1 MAESVSQEFGDSRFS
16 QPLGQDGLAETS
28 TGALPVQHTLLVG
41 REQEVAAVCA
51 LLRRPEIRLLTL
63 TGTGGVGKTRLGL
76 QAATELIADFPDGVC
91 FAPLAPLS
99 DSDLVVPT
107 IAQAVGLWEAEDR
120 LLPSLLKAYLRNK
133 RLLLILDN
141 FEQVIDA
148 ALQVMDLLDACPKL
162 KVLVTSRV
170 VLHVRAEHE
179 FAVPPLSLPDPRRLP
194 DFSTLS
200 QYEAVALFIQRA
212 QAVQPDFQVTS
223 TNAPAVAEICTRLD
237 GLPLAIELAA
247 ARIKLLSPEA
257 LLARL
262 GRRLPVL
269 TSMARDVPARQ
280 QTLRNTIAWS
290 YHLLDA
296 QEQRL
301 FRRLS
306 VFTGDCPLAAV
317 EALYATLGDG
327 EASVLDSV
335 ASLLDKSLL
344 QRLERQGGELRLWLL
359 ETVREYGLDALAA
372 SGEMEATQHAHAT
385 YYLRLAEE
393 AERELE
399 GPQQVVWLER
409 LEHDFDNLRAATRWS
424 LEQAKAEEAASSSGN
439 GGELALRFGGAL
451 QQFWVIR
458 GHVTEGRTFLEEAL
472 ASSKAIK
479 TPGRAKALKAV
490 ARLALVQ
497 GDYQRG
503 EVQCEESLALFR
515 ELGDTTGEAF
525 SLYLLGIVA
534 WRKGNST
541 IAREL
546 SEEALLLSKSVNDR
560 ELVASSLFQLAYMA
574 SYQGKYTSARDLFAE
589 NLALNREQGNKRG
602 IVQSLFSLAQVL
614 LVSQSDLEAIPDL
627 LEEGLVLS
635 KGLGFKEGI
644 ATWFSLSGQ
653 VTLSSGDALAA
664 RSLIE
669 ESLALYKEIGHRH
682 GTASSLALL
691 AKVAAHQGEFRSA
704 VALYK
709 RSLAITR
716 EIGDQLNAASCLEG
730 LAAVAVA
737 QGNPIWSAHL
747 LGAAEALRD
756 ANGTAIPPAE
766 RRLYESSVG
775 TTRAQLGDN
784 CTLAWIEGRSMTPEQ
799 AVAAQG
805 LATQPTSTS
814 KGQASIIDA
823 KPSLRYP
830 AGLTAREV
838 DVLRL
843 VARGLT
849 DGQVA
854 EQLVISPRTVNT
866 HLTSIYNKLGVNSR
880 TAATRF
886 AVEHRLV

>member
-1 MAESVSQEFGDSRFS
+1 M
-16 QPLGQDGLAETS
+16 
-28 TGALPVQHTLLVG
+28 
-41 REQEVAAVCA
+41 
-51 LLRRPEIRLLTL
+51 
-63 TGTGGVGKTRLGL
+63 
-76 QAATELIADFPDGVC
+76 
-91 FAPLAPLS
+91 
-99 DSDLVVPT
+99 
-107 IAQAVGLWEAEDR
+107 
-120 LLPSLLKAYLRNK
+120 
-133 RLLLILDN
+133 
-141 FEQVIDA
+141 
-148 ALQVMDLLDACPKL
+148 
-162 KVLVTSRV
+162 
-170 VLHVRAEHE
+170 
-179 FAVPPLSLPDPRRLP
+179 
-194 DFSTLS
+194 
-200 QYEAVALFIQRA
+200 
-212 QAVQPDFQVTS
+212 
-223 TNAPAVAEICTRLD
+223 
-237 GLPLAIELAA
+237 
-247 ARIKLLSPEA
+247 
-257 LLARL
+257 
-262 GRRLPVL
+262 
-269 TSMARDVPARQ
+269 
-280 QTLRNTIAWS
+280 
-290 YHLLDA
+290 
-296 QEQRL
+296 
-301 FRRLS
+301 
-306 VFTGDCPLAAV
+306 
-317 EALYATLGDG
+317 
-327 EASVLDSV
+327 
-335 ASLLDKSLL
+335 
-344 QRLERQGGELRLWLL
+344 
-359 ETVREYGLDALAA
+359 REYGLEVLGAN
-372 SGEMEATQHAHAT
+372 GEMEATQYAHAT

-399 GPQQVVWLER
+399 GPHQVVWLER
-409 LEHDFDNLRAATRWS
+409 LEHDFDNLRAAMRWS
-424 LEQAKAEEAASSSGN
+424 LEQASAEAGKSSGK
-439 GGELALRFGGAL
+439 GGEMALRFGGAL
-451 QQFWVIR
+451 QQFWIIR
-458 GHVTEGRTFLEEAL
+458 GHVTEGRNFLEEAL

-525 SLYLLGIVA
+525 SLYLLGIIA
-534 WRKGNST
+534 WRKGSSVT
-541 IAREL
+541 AREL
-546 SEEALLLSKSVNDR
+546 SEKALSLSRSVNDR
-560 ELVASSLFQLAYMA
+560 ELVASSLFQMAYMA
-574 SYQGKYTSARDLFAE
+574 GYQGKYTIARDLFAE

-635 KGLGFKEGI
+635 KELGFKEGI

-682 GTASSLALL
+682 GTAASLALL

-730 LAAVAVA
+730 LAADAVA

-766 RRLYESSVG
+766 HRLYESSVA

-805 LATQPTSTS
+805 LATQPTPTS

-823 KPSLRYP
+823 KPSPRYP

-854 EQLVISPRTVNT
+854 EQLVISPRQ
-866 HLTSIYNKLGVNSR
+866 S
-880 TAATRF
+880 TRI
-886 AVEHRLV
+886 LLPSTTN